1 MASINKVI
9 IVGRLGQDPEVRQF
23 QNGGSLTSINVA
35 TSDRWTDKNTGEQK
49 EQTEWHRISLFNRLG
64 EIAAQ
69 YLRKGSLV
77 YIEGS
82 LHTRKYTDQQ
92 GIERY
97 STEVRANQMQMLDR
111 RDNNGG
117 GDWQGNQGYNN
128 RNFGGGYNNQ
138 QNNQWGNGGGQHG
151 GYQGNNGFGGSA
163 PQQGSYQNG
172 FNNQPQNGFGQNTPN
187 YQNNNPNQGFGQ
199 APQHAN
205 QGMNVNQ
212 GMNQNANQGGQDNN
226 APAQNGANPFM
237 GDKPAPKAVTPP
249 SASGVA
255 DDDMPF

>member
-35 TSDRWTDKNTGEQK
+35 TSERWTDKNSGEQK

-69 YLRKGSLV
+69 FLRKGSLV

-82 LHTRKYTDQQ
+82 LHTRKYTDSQ

-111 RDNNGG
+111 REGG
-117 GDWQGNQGYNN
+117 GDYQGGQGYNN
-128 RNFGGGYNNQ
+128 RNFGGGFNIQNNP
-138 QNNQWGNGGGQHG
+138 NNQWGNQGDYQGGGFNNGGFGGGNFQNNNQQHG
-151 GYQGNNGFGGSA
+151 GFGNQN
-163 PQQGSYQNG
+163 YQN
-172 FNNQPQNGFGQNTPN
+172 QHAQNGFGQNIPN

-199 APQHAN
+199 STPTTHQDKGMTAPS
-205 QGMNVNQ
+205 V
-212 GMNQNANQGGQDNN
+212 D
-226 APAQNGANPFM
+226 NPFM
-237 GDKPAPKAVTPP
+237 GGDKPAPKAVTPP
-249 SASGVA
+249 SSGGVA